1 MKIRLITVGKLK
13 EKYWTDAAGEYAKRL
28 SRFCTLEQIQLDDK
42 KIPADASDAE
52 CTKIL
57 EAEGEEILKKIGSKK
72 FVALCIEGR
81 SMTSEDF
88 ARMVEAEKMQGEMTF
103 VIGSSMGL
111 SDKVKAAASH
121 KMSFSP
127 MTFPHQMA
135 KIILLEQ
142 IYRAFKI
149 NANEKYHK

>member
-28 SRFCTLEQIQLDDK
+28 SRFCTLEQIELSDR
-42 KIPADASDAE
+42 KIPANASDAE
-52 CTKIL
+52 CEKIL
-57 EAEGEEILKKIGSKK
+57 ADEGEEILKKIGGRK
-72 FVALCIEGR
+72 FVALCIEGQ
-81 SMTSEDF
+81 SMSSEKF
-88 ARMVEAEKMQGEMTF
+88 AKMVEDSKMQGEMTF

-111 SDKVKAAASH
+111 SDKVKAAAEG
-121 KMSFSP
+121 KISFSP

-149 NANEKYHK
+149 NSNEKYHK